1 MPVLG
6 TAFRFALRELRG
18 GLKGFR
24 VFLACLALGVAA
36 IAGVGSLASA
46 IEAGLKADGRVLLGG
61 DVDIRLMHQ
70 EASPEQIDWLRDNTA
85 ALSRIVQMRAMAIR
99 ADGAERRLVE
109 MKAVDGAY
117 PLNGTLVLEDGLTMS
132 ALQRQNGV
140 WGLIAAPQLAERLRL
155 NEGDRVRIGEAEFE
169 YRGTFLEEP
178 DKGTQAFNL
187 GPRIFIS
194 IDALT
199 ETDLEQ
205 PGSLI
210 RYHHRVLLPPQT
222 DVGGWVESLNAQ
234 FPDAGWR
241 VRALD
246 DAAPNIQRFVDRV
259 GLFMT
264 LVGLTALLVGGVG
277 VGNAVRAFL
286 NQRTGTIATLKC
298 LGAPSATIF
307 ATYLIQV
314 GALALVGIVLGL
326 LLGGVGPS
334 LVVPMLADKLP
345 VEARVG
351 LYPMPLLLA
360 AGFGLLTTLV
370 FALWPLARASS
381 VPAAT
386 LFRDLLNPVT
396 ARPGPKMA
404 LFLAAAAAGLVG
416 LAVLSADQPV
426 VALAFTGGAVAT
438 LLAFRAAAWAA
449 MALARR
455 LPRPRD
461 TRIALAMAN
470 LHRPGAPTGGIVV
483 SLGLGLTV
491 LIAVAMIE
499 GNLSRQ
505 VSETFRGEAPGYFF
519 IDIQPDQIDG
529 FRETLDGFDGLD
541 RYDTVPM
548 LRGRIVALDGVPVE
562 EIEPHPE
569 VAWMLRGDRGITWSR
584 TPPERGSEIV
594 EGAWWPED
602 YADTSRTLVSF
613 DAEAAQYF
621 GLGIGDTLTV
631 NVLGREIQAEI
642 ANLRTIDWT
651 SLGINFVMVFSPGLL
666 ESAPQMYLATAYLE
680 PDREV
685 ALERAVTDLYP
696 NVSAIRVKEVL
707 EGVDK
712 ILQDLGTAVTAIAA
726 IAIIAGVLVLAGA
739 VAAGHS
745 RRIYESV
752 VLKVLGA
759 TRRDVLIAYLL
770 EFGLLGL
777 LTALIAGLVG
787 GLAAYVVIEEVMQA
801 DWIFV
806 PEAAALT
813 VIVAL
818 GTTISLGFA
827 GTWSALGR
835 KAAPLL
841 RNE

>member
-1 MPVLG
+1 MLA
-6 TAFRFALRELRG
+6 TASRFAFRELRG

-61 DVDIRLMHQ
+61 DVDIRLVHVAADS
-70 EASPEQIDWLRDNTA
+70 EKVDWLRDNSA
-85 ALSRIVQMRAMAIR
+85 ALSHIVEMRAMAIR

-109 MKAVDGAY
+109 MKAVDQAY
-117 PLNGTLVLEDGLTMS
+117 PLNGALVLRDGVEMS
-132 ALQRQNGV
+132 ALEQRDGV

-155 NEGDRVRIGEAEFE
+155 TIGDRVKIGEAEFE
-169 YRGTFLEEP
+169 YRGDFLEEP

-187 GPRIFIS
+187 GPRVFIS
-194 IDALT
+194 IDALP

-210 RYHHRVLLPPQT
+210 RYHYRVLLPPQT
-222 DVGGWVESLNAQ
+222 VVADWVEALNTQ
-234 FPDAGWR
+234 FPNAGWR

-298 LGAPSATIF
+298 LGAPSSTIF

-314 GALALVGIVLGL
+314 GVLAVVGIVLGL

-334 LVVPMLADKLP
+334 FVVPMLADKLP

-351 LYPMPLLLA
+351 FYPLPLLLA

-404 LFLAAAAAGLVG
+404 LFLAASAIGLVG

-438 LLAFRAAAWAA
+438 LLAFRGAAWAA
-449 MALARR
+449 MVLARK

-461 TRIALAMAN
+461 TRIALALAN

-529 FRETLDGFDGLD
+529 FRETLDGFDGLQ

-562 EIEPHPE
+562 EITPHPD
-569 VAWMLRGDRGITWSR
+569 VAWMLRGDRGITWSA

-594 EGAWWPED
+594 EGQWWPAD
-602 YADTSRTLVSF
+602 YADTARTLVSF
-613 DAEAAQYF
+613 DAEAAGHF
-621 GLGIGDTLTV
+621 GLEIGDSVTV
-631 NVLGREIQAEI
+631 NVLGREIEAEI
-642 ANLRTIDWT
+642 ANLRSIDWT

-666 ESAPQMYLATAYLE
+666 ESAPQMYLATAYLD

-685 ALERAVTDLYP
+685 TLERTVTDLYP

-712 ILQDLGTAVTAIAA
+712 ILRDLGTAVTAIAA
-726 IAIIAGVLVLAGA
+726 IAIVAGVLVLAGA

-759 TRRDVLIAYLL
+759 TRRDILVAYLL

-777 LTALIAGLVG
+777 LTALIAGVVG
-787 GLAAYVVIEEVMQA
+787 GVAAYVVIEEVMQA

-813 VIVAL
+813 VVVAL
-818 GTTISLGFA
+818 AATISLGFA
-827 GTWSALGR
+827 GTWSALGK

>member
-1 MPVLG
+1 MLA
-6 TAFRFALRELRG
+6 TASRFAFRELRG

-61 DVDIRLMHQ
+61 DVDIRLVHVAADPQ
-70 EASPEQIDWLRDNTA
+70 KTDWLRDNSA
-85 ALSRIVQMRAMAIR
+85 ALSHIVEMRAMAIR

-109 MKAVDGAY
+109 MKAVDQAY
-117 PLNGTLVLEDGLTMS
+117 PLNGALVLRDGVEMS
-132 ALQRQNGV
+132 ALEQRDGV

-155 NEGDRVRIGEAEFE
+155 TIGDRVKIGEAQFE
-169 YRGTFLEEP
+169 YRGDFLEEP

-187 GPRIFIS
+187 GPRVFIS
-194 IDALT
+194 IDALP

-210 RYHHRVLLPPQT
+210 RYHYRVLLTLQT
-222 DVGGWVESLNAQ
+222 VVADWVEALNTQ

-298 LGAPSATIF
+298 LGAPSSTIF
-307 ATYLIQV
+307 ATYLMQV
-314 GALALVGIVLGL
+314 GVLAVVGIVLGL

-334 LVVPMLADKLP
+334 FVVPMLADKLP

-351 LYPMPLLLA
+351 FYPMPLLLA

-404 LFLAAAAAGLVG
+404 LFLAASAIGLVG

-438 LLAFRAAAWAA
+438 LLAFRGAAWAA
-449 MALARR
+449 MVLARK

-461 TRIALAMAN
+461 TRIALALAN

-529 FRETLDGFDGLD
+529 FRETLDGFDGLQ

-562 EIEPHPE
+562 EITPHPD
-569 VAWMLRGDRGITWSR
+569 VAWMLRGDRGITWSA

-594 EGAWWPED
+594 EGEWWPAD
-602 YADTSRTLVSF
+602 YADTARTLVSF
-613 DAEAAQYF
+613 DAEAAGHF
-621 GLGIGDTLTV
+621 GLEIGDSVTV
-631 NVLGREIQAEI
+631 NVLGREIEAEI

-666 ESAPQMYLATAYLE
+666 ESAPQMYLATAYLD

-685 ALERAVTDLYP
+685 TLERAVTDLYP

-712 ILQDLGTAVTAIAA
+712 ILRDLGTAVTAIAA
-726 IAIIAGVLVLAGA
+726 IAIVAGVLVLAGA

-759 TRRDVLIAYLL
+759 TRRDILIAYLL

-777 LTALIAGLVG
+777 LTALIAGVVG
-787 GLAAYVVIEEVMQA
+787 GVAAYVVIEEVMQA

-813 VIVAL
+813 VVVAL
-818 GTTISLGFA
+818 AATISLGFA
-827 GTWSALGR
+827 GTWSALGK

>member
-1 MPVLG
+1 MLA
-6 TAFRFALRELRG
+6 TASRFAFRELRG

-61 DVDIRLMHQ
+61 DVDIRLVHVAADS
-70 EASPEQIDWLRDNTA
+70 EKVDWLRDNSA
-85 ALSRIVQMRAMAIR
+85 ALSHIVEMRAMAIR

-109 MKAVDGAY
+109 MKAVDQAY
-117 PLNGTLVLEDGLTMS
+117 PLNGALVLRDGVEMS
-132 ALQRQNGV
+132 ALEQRDGV

-155 NEGDRVRIGEAEFE
+155 TIGDRVKIGEAQFE
-169 YRGTFLEEP
+169 YRGDFLEEP

-187 GPRIFIS
+187 GPRVFIS
-194 IDALT
+194 IDALP

-210 RYHHRVLLPPQT
+210 RYHYRVLLPPQT
-222 DVGGWVESLNAQ
+222 AVADWVEALNTQ

-298 LGAPSATIF
+298 LGAPSSTIF
-307 ATYLIQV
+307 ATYLMQV
-314 GALALVGIVLGL
+314 GVLAVVGIVLGL

-334 LVVPMLADKLP
+334 FVVPMLADKLP

-351 LYPMPLLLA
+351 FYPMPLLLA

-404 LFLAAAAAGLVG
+404 LFLAASAIGLVG

-438 LLAFRAAAWAA
+438 LLAFRGAAWAA
-449 MALARR
+449 MVVARK

-461 TRIALAMAN
+461 TRIALALAN

-529 FRETLDGFDGLD
+529 FRETLDGFDGLQ

-562 EIEPHPE
+562 EITPHPD
-569 VAWMLRGDRGITWSR
+569 VAWMLRGDRGITWSA

-594 EGAWWPED
+594 EGEWWPAD
-602 YADTSRTLVSF
+602 YADTARTLVSF
-613 DAEAAQYF
+613 DAEAAGHF
-621 GLGIGDTLTV
+621 GLEIGDSVTV
-631 NVLGREIQAEI
+631 NVLGREIEAEI

-666 ESAPQMYLATAYLE
+666 ESAPQMYLATAYLD

-685 ALERAVTDLYP
+685 TLERAVTDLYP

-712 ILQDLGTAVTAIAA
+712 ILRDLGTAVTAIAA
-726 IAIIAGVLVLAGA
+726 IAIVAGVLVLAGA

-759 TRRDVLIAYLL
+759 TRRDILVAYLL

-777 LTALIAGLVG
+777 LTALIAGVVG
-787 GLAAYVVIEEVMQA
+787 GVAAYVVIEEVMQA

-813 VIVAL
+813 VVVAL
-818 GTTISLGFA
+818 AATISLGFA
-827 GTWSALGR
+827 GTWSALGK